1 MKYYKIS
8 ETVLREL
15 LLQSYLYCA
24 LEAGGVDNWEWA
36 GDSIQDFIAGS
47 SNVDGTEY
55 EDMDAIVEADLKN
68 FEEINSPLI

>member
-36 GDSIQDFIAGS
+36 GDSIQDFVRGS
-47 SNVDGTEY
+47 SNIDGVEY
-55 EDMDAIVEADLKN
+55 EDMDAVVEADLKN
-68 FEEINSPLI
+68 YEEIV